1 MAGTGRTPVQTDAQ
15 RQVER
20 NSRQSAD
27 DRKRETRRSL
37 MEVVAKATDVLVKR
51 APVSKKGDLPHTRWE
66 YHERI
71 TTGRRREE

>member
-1 MAGTGRTPVQTDAQ
+1 MQSTGRTPIGGPVEDKSVTEGRQ
-15 RQVER
+15 R
-20 NSRQSAD
+20 AD

-37 MEVVAKATDVLVKR
+37 MLVVAKATDVLVKR

-71 TTGRRREE
+71 TSRRRLEE